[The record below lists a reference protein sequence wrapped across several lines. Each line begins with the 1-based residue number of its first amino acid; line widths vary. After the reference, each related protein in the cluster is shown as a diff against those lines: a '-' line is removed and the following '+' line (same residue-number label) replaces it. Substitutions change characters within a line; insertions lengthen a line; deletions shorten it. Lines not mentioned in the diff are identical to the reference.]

1 MDNVLYYEVEDNQGK
16 VVKTVETVKELSTYA
31 DSLTEDQAWNTFV
44 YAVTSDNT
52 ALSVT
57 FDGEIIY

>member
-16 VVKTVETVKELSTYA
+16 VLKTVETVKDLTAYA
-31 DSLTEDQAWNTFV
+31 DSLTEDQAWDMFA
-44 YAVTSDNT
+44 YAILADNT
-52 ALSVT
+52 AASVT

>member
-16 VVKTVETVKELSTYA
+16 VVKTVETVQDLSTYA
-31 DSLTEDQAWNTFV
+31 DNLTEDQAWDMFV
-44 YAVTSDNT
+44 YAVMEDNT